1 MTEVTVTYDHCAGVT
16 LVQVFEQL
24 THGSLLRSR
33 ARVVG
38 LTAGIKSPFIADA
51 NRMSIVMM
59 PFYVAVGA
67 DHPFRATWLNRS
79 VTTDHVMTWQW
90 APIIHSG
97 RPGSIVPSRRIT

>member
-16 LVQVFEQL
+16 QVQVFEQL

-38 LTAGIKSPFIADA
+38 LTAGIKSPLIADA

-67 DHPFRATWLNRS
+67 YKAFRVTWLNRS
-79 VTTDHVMTWQW
+79 VTTDHVVVADAEVKT
-90 APIIHSG
+90 SFT
-97 RPGSIVPSRRIT
+97 VP

>member
-51 NRMSIVMM
+51 NRMGIVMM
-59 PFYVAVGA
+59 PFDVAVGA
-67 DHPFRATWLNRS
+67 DHPFRSTWLNRS
-79 VTTDHVMTWQW
+79 VTTDHVMVTD
-90 APIIHSG
+90 AEVKTSFT
-97 RPGSIVPSRRIT
+97 VP

>member
-38 LTAGIKSPFIADA
+38 LTAGIKSPLIADA

-67 DHPFRATWLNRS
+67 DHPFRATWLDRS
-79 VTTDHVMTWQW
+79 VTTDHVMVADAEVKTSF
-90 APIIHSG
+90 A
-97 RPGSIVPSRRIT
+97 VP